1 MRLRFS
7 IRVKHAPTL
16 TGVPTSV
23 DRTIETPARD
33 GIVIGRRAGADIQLP
48 FAAVSGEHARLIR
61 GNRGWCVEDLGS
73 SNGTFLAARR
83 LLAGAREPIAAG
95 DGMRIGSVEVFFDGE
110 VDFDEDLAS
119 SGTATLARRLV
130 HDLFQALPPAEK
142 PRLLVISGPAAGREL
157 SLSASARVM
166 KLGRA
171 DGCDWVIPDN
181 DMSREHAAFERGADG
196 ILVRDLGSKNGLLV
210 DGQPVVGART
220 LHDGQVVG
228 LGNTRL
234 QVVDPEERYL
244 RQMEEMQ
251 GQVAVEASVSASG
264 EQRRNP
270 TRLPVVAAAI
280 AATTL
285 LVCLGLVLAL
295 VFSAKV

>member
-1 MRLRFS
+1 LRLRFS
-7 IRVKHAPTL
+7 IRVKHEPTL

-23 DRTIETPARD
+23 ERTIETPARD
-33 GIVIGRRAGADIQLP
+33 GIIIGRRAGADIQLP
-48 FAAVSGEHARLIR
+48 FATVSGEHARLFR
-61 GNRGWCVEDLGS
+61 RSDGWCVEDLAS

-83 LLAGAREPIAAG
+83 LLAGRPEAIAAG
-95 DGMRIGSVEVFFDGE
+95 DVIRAGSVEVFFHGG
-110 VDFDEDLAS
+110 VDADENLDL

-142 PRLLVISGPAAGREL
+142 PRLLVVAGPAAGREL

-166 KLGRA
+166 KVGRA
-171 DGCDWVIPDN
+171 DGCDWVLPDN
-181 DMSREHAAFERGADG
+181 DLSREHAAFERGADG

-210 DGQPVVGART
+210 DGQPVAGSLA
-220 LHDGQVVG
+220 LHDGQVVV
-228 LGNTRL
+228 LGNTSL

-244 RQMEEMQ
+244 RQMELP
-251 GQVAVEASVSASG
+251 GLGVVEAAVGPLTAQGPDPS
-264 EQRRNP
+264 
-270 TRLPVVAAAI
+270 RLPVVAAAI

-295 VFSAKV
+295 VCFANV

>member
-1 MRLRFS
+1 LRLRFS
-7 IRVKHAPTL
+7 IRVKHEPTL

-23 DRTIETPARD
+23 DRTIEAPARD
-33 GIVIGRRAGADIQLP
+33 GILIGRRAGADIQLP
-48 FAAVSGEHARLIR
+48 FASVSAEHARLVR
-61 GNRGWCVEDLGS
+61 RNNGWCVEDLGS

-83 LLAGAREPIAAG
+83 LLAGTPEPIAAG
-95 DGMRIGSVEVFFDGE
+95 DVMRIGSVDVFFDGE
-110 VDFDEDLAS
+110 LDSDEDLAS
-119 SGTATLARRLV
+119 AGTATLARRLV

-196 ILVRDLGSKNGLLV
+196 IAVRDLDSKNGLLV
-210 DGQPVVGART
+210 DGQPVAGAQT
-220 LHDGQVVG
+220 LHDGQVVA

-244 RQMEEMQ
+244 RQMEQMPA
-251 GQVAVEASVSASG
+251 AVEVAAVPSA
-264 EQRRNP
+264 EQGRNS
-270 TRLPVVAAAI
+270 TRLPVLAAAI

-295 VFSAKV
+295 VFFAKA

>member
-7 IRVKHAPTL
+7 IRVKHEPTVM
-16 TGVPTSV
+16 GVPTSV
-23 DRTIETPARD
+23 DRTIETFARD
-33 GIVIGRRAGADIQLP
+33 GILIGRRAGADIQLP
-48 FAAVSGEHARLIR
+48 FAAVSAEHARLVR
-61 GNRGWCVEDLGS
+61 GRGGWCVEDLGS

-83 LLAGAREPIAAG
+83 LLAGTPELIAAG
-95 DGMRIGSVEVFFDGE
+95 DGIRIGSVEVFFDGE
-110 VDFDEDLAS
+110 VDSDGEVAA

-142 PRLLVISGPAAGREL
+142 PRLLVTSGPAAGREL

-171 DGCDWVIPDN
+171 DGCDWLIPDN

-196 ILVRDLGSKNGLLV
+196 IAVRDLGSKNGLLV
-210 DGQPVVGART
+210 DGQPVAGAQT
-220 LHDGQVVG
+220 LHDGQVVV

-244 RQMEEMQ
+244 RQMEQMPA
-251 GQVAVEASVSASG
+251 AVEAAVVNSTGQAPGPS
-264 EQRRNP
+264 
-270 TRLPVVAAAI
+270 RLPVVAAAI

-295 VFSAKV
+295 VFFAKA

>member
-1 MRLRFS
+1 LRLRFS
-7 IRVKHAPTL
+7 IRVKHEPTL
-16 TGVPTSV
+16 AGVPTSV

-33 GIVIGRRAGADIQLP
+33 GIIIGRRAGADIQLP
-48 FAAVSGEHARLIR
+48 FAAVSGEHARLVR
-61 GNRGWCVEDLGS
+61 GSGSWCVEDLGS

-83 LLAGAREPIAAG
+83 LLAGRPEPFAAG
-95 DGMRIGSVEVFFDGE
+95 DVIRVGSVEVLFDGE
-110 VDFDEDLAS
+110 VDADDLAS
-119 SGTATLARRLV
+119 SGTATLARRLI

-142 PRLLVISGPAAGREL
+142 PRLLVVSGPAAGREL

-171 DGCDWVIPDN
+171 DGCDWVIADN
-181 DMSREHAAFERGADG
+181 DMSREHAAFERRADG

-210 DGQPVVGART
+210 DGQPVAGARA
-220 LHDGQVVG
+220 LHDGQVVA
-228 LGNTRL
+228 LGNTSL

-244 RQMEEMQ
+244 RQMEQMPVQ
-251 GQVAVEASVSASG
+251 IAAEAPVGAGRGPEPS
-264 EQRRNP
+264 
-270 TRLPVVAAAI
+270 RLPVVAAAI

>member
-1 MRLRFS
+1 LRLRFS
-7 IRVKHAPTL
+7 IRVKHEPTL
-16 TGVPTSV
+16 TGVSTSV
-23 DRTIETPARD
+23 DRSIEIPARD
-33 GIVIGRRAGADIQLP
+33 GILIGRRAGADIQLP
-48 FAAVSGEHARLIR
+48 FAAVSAEHARVVR
-61 GNRGWCVEDLGS
+61 TSGGWCVEDLGS
-73 SNGTFLAARR
+73 SNGTFLADRR
-83 LLAGAREPIAAG
+83 LPAGTPEPIAAG
-95 DGMRIGSVEVFFDGE
+95 DVMRIGNVEVLFDGA
-110 VDFDEDLAS
+110 VDSDADLAAA
-119 SGTATLARRLV
+119 GTATLARHLV

-142 PRLLVISGPAAGREL
+142 PRLLVIAGPAAGREL

-196 ILVRDLGSKNGLLV
+196 IAVRDLGSKNGVLV
-210 DGQPVVGART
+210 DGQPVTGART
-220 LHDGQVVG
+220 LHDGQVVV

-244 RQMEEMQ
+244 RQMEQMPAQ
-251 GQVAVEASVSASG
+251 AAVEAGAAASAKQ
-264 EQRRNP
+264 ERNS
-270 TRLPVVAAAI
+270 TRLPVVAATI

-295 VFSAKV
+295 VFFAKL